1 MSFSFPDPQTHEFPE
16 WILFDENFYY
26 AKDIVTFGDELSVE
40 NLTQAYHLG
49 IFPWHIQDLPLPW
62 FCPDPRA
69 ILEFSELHIPKSLER
84 AVRRSAFEFTIDKD
98 FRSVIENCARVRRS
112 GEKGTWIT
120 DGFIAAYTK
129 LHLAGM
135 AHSVEVWDKSGELV
149 GGVYGVDAGGVFCGE
164 SMFHLVPNVSKFAL
178 LHLIEHLG
186 SKGATWVDI
195 QVLTPHLKAFGAKE
209 IGRREFLRK
218 LKATQG
224 SSLDLF
230 GKQPLR
236 RSLDA

>member
-1 MSFSFPDPQTHEFPE
+1 MVSSVKNSSMSFSFPDPQTHEFPE

-26 AKDIVTFGDELSVE
+26 AKDIVTFGNELSVE

-49 IFPWHIQDLPLPW
+49 IFPWHIEGLPLPW

-69 ILEFSELHIPKSLER
+69 ILEFSELHIPKSLEK

-98 FRSVIENCARVRRS
+98 FRSVIENCSRVRRS
-112 GEKGTWIT
+112 GESGTWIS
-120 DGFIAAYTK
+120 DEFIAAYTK

-164 SMFHLVPNVSKFAL
+164 SMFYKEPNASKLAL
-178 LHLIEHLG
+178 LHLVELLR
-186 SKGATWVDI
+186 KNRATWLDV
-195 QVLTPHLKAFGAKE
+195 QVMTPHLKALGAKE
-209 IGRREFLRK
+209 IGRKEFLQK
-218 LKATQG
+218 LKGTQK
-224 SSLDLF
+224 LDLNLF
-230 GKQPLR
+230 
-236 RSLDA
+236 